1 MMDPSQSLMVRLRT
15 SSLPATVAAV
25 ALYVTFEAGRH
36 SFIGGARGLVC
47 GLVCRVAGAWRTAI
61 QSRFASSKFH
71 FLHLLPADSTAVAA
85 IPILVMI
92 WI

>member
-47 GLVCRVAGAWRTAI
+47 GLVCRVTGAWRTAI
-61 QSRFASSKFH
+61 QSRFASFKLHS
-71 FLHLLPADSTAVAA
+71 LHLLVGFTIAVNLN
-85 IPILVMI
+85 PMMI
-92 WI
+92 